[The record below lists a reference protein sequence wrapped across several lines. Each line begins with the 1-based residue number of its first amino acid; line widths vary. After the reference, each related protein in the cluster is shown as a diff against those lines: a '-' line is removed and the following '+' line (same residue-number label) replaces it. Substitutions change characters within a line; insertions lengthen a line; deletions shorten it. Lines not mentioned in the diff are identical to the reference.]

1 MKSIIIQIKERMRMF
16 NNYNLSDEEIIKIIN
31 DYEGLIVSKSMIN
44 FKFDEDLNQEIKYY
58 IYKNLSKN
66 RKKLKNF

>member
-58 IYKNLSKN
+58 ISNI
-66 RKKLKNF
+66 